1 VRGGEE
7 KRREGVEKKRERK
20 KRMLVSFIFANFLVV
35 RRK

>member
-20 KRMLVSFIFANFLVV
+20 KRMLVSFIFVNFLVV